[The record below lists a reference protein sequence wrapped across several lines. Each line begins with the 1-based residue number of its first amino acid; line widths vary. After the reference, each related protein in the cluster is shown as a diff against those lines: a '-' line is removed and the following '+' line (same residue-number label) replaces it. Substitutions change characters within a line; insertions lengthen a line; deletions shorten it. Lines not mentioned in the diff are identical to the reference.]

1 MIFRIEFTTFRG
13 GTKGPMNIVL
23 RGLSLRPNS
32 VEVKNQRQLFL
43 EIYNKQGEQKEGINI
58 IR

>member
-1 MIFRIEFTTFRG
+1 MTFRG

-23 RGLSLRPNS
+23 RGLSLHHNS
-32 VEVKNQRQLFL
+32 VEVKNQRQLYL

-58 IR
+58 VR